1 VRAVRR
7 EGNIVSYTFDEL
19 REMRE
24 RGEDL
29 TDWERVRAL
38 TDEEIEA
45 AIDVEDEGEFDWE
58 NAIPVSII
66 LDPKRQITIRLDQD
80 VLDWFK
86 SKGEGY
92 QTRINAVLRS
102 YVEAEKKAG
111 AEDLRP
117 ARHKA
122 S

>member
-1 VRAVRR
+1 MRR

-29 TDWERVRAL
+29 TDWKRVRAL

-45 AIDVEDEGEFDWE
+45 AIDVEEEGEIDWE
-58 NAIPVSII
+58 TAIPVSII

-80 VLDWFK
+80 VLDWFRAQG
-86 SKGEGY
+86 SGY
-92 QTRINAVLRS
+92 QTRINAVLRT
-102 YVEAEKKAG
+102 YMEAQKVGEKPKPP
-111 AEDLRP
+111 R
-117 ARHKA
+117 RKA